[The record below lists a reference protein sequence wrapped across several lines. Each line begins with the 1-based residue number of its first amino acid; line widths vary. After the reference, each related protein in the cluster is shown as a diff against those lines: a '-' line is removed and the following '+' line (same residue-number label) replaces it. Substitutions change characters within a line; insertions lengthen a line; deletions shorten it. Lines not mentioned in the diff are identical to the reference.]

1 MEPNQTPTK
10 SNGALIGLII
20 VIVILVIGGV
30 YLWQKNM
37 ADRAAEPNG
46 VPNDI
51 NTLDADVQNMDLDSV
66 DSGM

>member
-1 MEPNQTPTK
+1 MEPTQTPAK

-37 ADRAAEPNG
+37 ADRAAEQNG
-46 VPNDI
+46 VPSDI